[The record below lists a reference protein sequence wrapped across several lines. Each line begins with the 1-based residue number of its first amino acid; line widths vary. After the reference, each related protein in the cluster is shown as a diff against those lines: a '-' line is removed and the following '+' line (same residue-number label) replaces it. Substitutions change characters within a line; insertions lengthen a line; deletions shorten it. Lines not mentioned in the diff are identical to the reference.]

1 MEKKKIPVNLI
12 TTCSQLQPISID
24 RTINLIFF
32 SFKVILMALICLNLL
47 FLQNK
52 NKKVYLEK
60 E

>member
-1 MEKKKIPVNLI
+1 MEKKKIPVNFI

-24 RTINLIFF
+24 RMINLIFF